1 MKGERLGNL
10 VSAAAYKLASSVVL
24 LSPFVP
30 MLFMGDE
37 YGETAPFQYFI
48 SHSSPDLVDAVRRGR
63 QEEFAAFQWQG
74 EPPDP
79 QDEKTFD
86 CSKLNHCLKTRPA
99 HRMLL
104 ELHKELIRLRR
115 SMPALRCLS
124 KDKMDVISLEEDRVL
139 AVRRWNG
146 ASEALVIFNFSDRQ
160 ISHFHSIPY
169 GVWHKRFDSADR
181 CWMGEG
187 TTVPDVIETPH
198 DGITLQR
205 YGVLLYEKEIED

>member
-1 MKGERLGNL
+1 
-10 VSAAAYKLASSVVL
+10 
-24 LSPFVP
+24 
-30 MLFMGDE
+30 
-37 YGETAPFQYFI
+37 
-48 SHSSPDLVDAVRRGR
+48 
-63 QEEFAAFQWQG
+63 
-74 EPPDP
+74 
-79 QDEKTFD
+79 
-86 CSKLNHCLKTRPA
+86 
-99 HRMLL
+99 
-104 ELHKELIRLRR
+104 
-115 SMPALRCLS
+115 MPALRCLS

-169 GVWHKRFDSADR
+169 GVWHKRFDSSDR